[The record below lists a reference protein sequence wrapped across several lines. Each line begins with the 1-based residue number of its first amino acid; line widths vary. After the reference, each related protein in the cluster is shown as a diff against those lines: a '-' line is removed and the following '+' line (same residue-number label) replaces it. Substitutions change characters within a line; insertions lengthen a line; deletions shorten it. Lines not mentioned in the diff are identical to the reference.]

1 MPVSKKWFEIFK
13 IIAHRLTTD
22 EYEKVT
28 KHIWQSYLIDGEY
41 ILGDICGMQSDIANA
56 KHEADLEK
64 RNSSKTFKLVKTEK
78 SQDV

>member
-1 MPVSKKWFEIFK
+1 MPVSKKWFKIFK

-28 KHIWQSYLIDGEY
+28 KHIWQSYLFDKEY
-41 ILGDICGMQSDIANA
+41 IIGDTCGMQSDIANA

-64 RNSSKTFKLVKTEK
+64 LNSSKTLKLVKTEK
-78 SQDV
+78 SQNV